1 MRTLKRII
9 IVMITLAT
17 LLGVCG
23 CSGNPFQKKEK
34 PYEEY
39 KKEVTELSMRLTKKM
54 LEGDYDT
61 LSNFVRS
68 EEDTAQVRQIIT
80 SISPE
85 LSKDVVLSMESISVV
100 PKSYSTEV
108 TYKAMFLFEK
118 TSYSFTFVMKLE
130 RRGESWMINNMVAL
144 ASDMRTLNKA
154 YLDGKANDEK

>member
-1 MRTLKRII
+1 
-9 IVMITLAT
+9 
-17 LLGVCG
+17 
-23 CSGNPFQKKEK
+23 PFQKKEK

-130 RRGESWMINNMVAL
+130 RRGESWVINNMVAL